1 LNKLAMANVMTFQHL
16 EKNMGSLKSLGDYI
30 ASMETFL
37 YKTTTLSD
45 KVNGLLDR
53 TNEIELIAAE
63 VRGVFEDNKKLQ
75 GFLLSHFQR
84 LEEHSD
90 IIHRSVTDSDNRMKQ
105 VVSNS
110 EQVRD
115 KLVGEI
121 QEATASNVSTVKE
134 KLISQ
139 YNELEKITL
148 QNPQHFKKLEHLESV
163 DKNLSS
169 YLKTSTDV
177 QSKML
182 KQITLTEKNVQS
194 MNRQL
199 ATLKGGGSGY
209 ELLPSGIQR
218 FIPAFELTGRILGL
232 LTIVFVFIALIKYL
246 FF

>member
-1 LNKLAMANVMTFQHL
+1 VMTFQHL
-16 EKNMGSLKSLGDYI
+16 EESMNSLKSLGSYI
-30 ASMETFL
+30 TSMEVFMQN
-37 YKTTTLSD
+37 TTTLGD

-53 TNEIELIAAE
+53 TNEIELIATA

-75 GFLLSHFQR
+75 GFLLSHFQT
-84 LEEHSD
+84 LEEHGD
-90 IIHRSVTDSDNRMKQ
+90 TIERSVTNSDNRMKQ
-105 VVSNS
+105 MVSNS

-121 QEATASNVSTVKE
+121 QEATEANVRVVKE

-163 DKNLSS
+163 DKNLSN

-177 QSKML
+177 QNKML
-182 KQITLTEKNVQS
+182 KRLELIERTVIS
-194 MNRQL
+194 SNREVS
-199 ATLKGGGSGY
+199 TGKGGSGY
-209 ELLPSGIQR
+209 ELLPLGVQR
-218 FIPAFELTGRILGL
+218 FIPAFELTGKIVGF
-232 LTIVFVFIALIKYL
+232 LTVIFVFVAIIKYL